1 MPTADVTP
9 TTTTTEAPGVD
20 MPAVDANPD
29 PTAVNEDQCPV
40 CPHAWSGHDAT
51 GTRFCTATM
60 TAALTRG
67 CVCPRA

>member
-1 MPTADVTP
+1 MPTTDVTP
-9 TTTTTEAPGVD
+9 TTVATDV
-20 MPAVDANPD
+20 PAVD

-51 GTRFCTATM
+51 STRFCTATM
-60 TAALTRG
+60 TSALTRG